1 MEVEDS
7 YETRT
12 SWSQRAREAQSTSTI
27 CDHAKKRKQH
37 LTPDPVIR
45 IIEDDDDGDDNEEE
59 EPQVEDEMLPQ
70 LMDDS
75 EEPCNKRV
83 KPVVKSNS
91 LTGVIS
97 PVKTPALKRIGQSIS
112 RSISF
117 RTEVRPLPTPP
128 MRARTKA
135 TSFPRR
141 RNSQCWSDTVDSH
154 NLTAKEIR
162 RQEVIY
168 ELTEG
173 ERQLIEDLSLVKKV
187 YYEPML
193 KLDIMSESELR
204 HIFGTLDSL
213 IPLHEDLLSR
223 LERLRGSKKTVGE
236 VAPTLMNWFPCLEAY
251 VAYCCNQ
258 VEAKALLDHKK
269 QEKRV
274 EQFLRLCQESSF
286 SRKLDLWNFLD
297 LPRSRLVKYPLLL
310 KEIQKCTPAEHPDE
324 FTLPNALE
332 VIQSIVAEVN
342 KKTGEA
348 ECQFYRRGLIYL
360 EDFQRLP
367 EIQQSR
373 FLYCHGELK
382 SNKGL
387 RLHVFL
393 FELAL
398 VLTRPGEDRE
408 GGHVFQVYRQP
419 LPNASLNLEVI
430 PDGEGAGGGSFRGA
444 FTGGN
449 DKVKNCFRVSSRGRS
464 KAHSYSLQA
473 NDSFSKQQWITC
485 LRQAM
490 VQSRDRKAHSR
501 QLLAPPHSDPSL
513 CHIADLSLS
522 CDAEMADVTSR

>member
-1 MEVEDS
+1 M
-7 YETRT
+7 
-12 SWSQRAREAQSTSTI
+12 QSTTT
-27 CDHAKKRKQH
+27 CDHARKKRKQDS
-37 LTPDPVIR
+37 TPEPVIR
-45 IIEDDDDGDDNEEE
+45 IPEDEEE
-59 EPQVEDEMLPQ
+59 EVEQEEFEMLPEHIN
-70 LMDDS
+70 DS
-75 EEPCNKRV
+75 EEPSNKRV

-97 PVKTPALKRIGQSIS
+97 PAKTPALKRIGQSIS

-117 RTEVRPLPTPP
+117 RTEARPLPTLPL
-128 MRARTKA
+128 RSRTKGS
-135 TSFPRR
+135 SFPRR
-141 RNSQCWSDTVDSH
+141 RNSQCWSDTVESH
-154 NLTAKEIR
+154 NLTGKEIK

-193 KLDIMSESELR
+193 KLDIMTESELR
-204 HIFGTLDSL
+204 QIFGTLDSL

-251 VAYCCNQ
+251 VTYCCNQ
-258 VEAKALLDHKK
+258 VEAKALLDQKK
-269 QEKRV
+269 HEKRV
-274 EQFLRLCQESSF
+274 EHFLRLCQESSF

-324 FTLPNALE
+324 FTLPDALE
-332 VIQSIVAEVN
+332 MIQSIVAEVN

-348 ECQFYRRGLIYL
+348 ECKFYRRGLTYL
-360 EDFQRLP
+360 EDCQRLL

-382 SNKGL
+382 NNKGQ

-430 PDGEGAGGGSFRGA
+430 PDGETCGGGSFRGA

-449 DKVKNCFRVSSRGRS
+449 DKVKNCFRVSSRGSS

-473 NDSFSKQQWITC
+473 NDSFSKQQWVTC

-490 VQSRDRKAHSR
+490 VQSRDRKAQSVV
-501 QLLAPPHSDPSL
+501 LPPHSDPTL

-522 CDAEMADVTSR
+522 CDTDMADVTGR